1 MEHVQTSG
9 QHGPRVGWGGGVI
22 KVANKLG
29 KLQQYDHDLH

>member
-1 MEHVQTSG
+1 MEHAQTCG
-9 QHGPRVGWGGGVI
+9 QHGPRVGGGGVI

>member
-1 MEHVQTSG
+1 MYRPLDSMDQ
-9 QHGPRVGWGGGVI
+9 GWGGRGVI

>member
-1 MEHVQTSG
+1 MYRPLDSMDQ
-9 QHGPRVGWGGGVI
+9 GWGGGGGVI